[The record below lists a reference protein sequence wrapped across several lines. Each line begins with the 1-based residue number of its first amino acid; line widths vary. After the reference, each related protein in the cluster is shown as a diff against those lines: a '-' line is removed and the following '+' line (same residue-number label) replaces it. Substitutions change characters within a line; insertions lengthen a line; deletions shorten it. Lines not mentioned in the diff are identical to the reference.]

1 MCIYALIRVG
11 CFPATASALN
21 NVSAKSS
28 EDKAMSKAASHL
40 ESVGA
45 KRSQSSSTRK
55 LIQAAALAAM
65 LVPLGSVA
73 VETATISCVSTG
85 NFGSGCGGGS
95 YSGGIGLQSNVW
107 KFFTD
112 SSFAPSSLLYSFE
125 IGATPLT
132 SYSLRVEDFVTNQA
146 SLVSSGALVLFPTA
160 TCLSTRSPGSCGL
173 FDVSGG
179 SSATSATAYDITIK
193 WFVNSD
199 PLSQPP
205 NDGFNTILQAK
216 DATFPVFGN
225 SLALIQY
232 DPAPTPTDPALG
244 GRADGFSRFGA
255 FRTAP
260 VPVPEPGSLLL
271 IGMGVAGILTRSRL
285 RKRDS

>member
-1 MCIYALIRVG
+1 
-11 CFPATASALN
+11 
-21 NVSAKSS
+21 
-28 EDKAMSKAASHL
+28 MSKAASNI

-45 KRSQSSSTRK
+45 TRSQSSSTRK

-95 YSGGIGLQSNVW
+95 YSGGTGFQSNVW

-112 SSFAPSSLLYSFE
+112 SSFDPSSLLYSFE

-132 SYSLRVEDFVTNQA
+132 SYTLNVRDVVTTQA
-146 SLVSSGALVLFPTA
+146 SLDSSGAMILFPTA
-160 TCLSTRSPGSCGL
+160 ICLPTHSSGTCGL
-173 FDVSGG
+173 FDVFGG
-179 SSATSATAYDITIK
+179 SNATSATAYDITIK

-199 PLSQPP
+199 ALSQPP

-255 FRTAP
+255 FRTEP
-260 VPVPEPGSLLL
+260 VPVPEPSSLLL
-271 IGMGVAGILTRSRL
+271 MGMGVAGLITRSRR